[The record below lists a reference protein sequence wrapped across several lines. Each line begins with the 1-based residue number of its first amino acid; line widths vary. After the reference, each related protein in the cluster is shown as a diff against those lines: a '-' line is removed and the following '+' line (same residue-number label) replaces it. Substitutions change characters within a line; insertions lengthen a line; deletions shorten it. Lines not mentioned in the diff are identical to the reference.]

1 MLNTLKVFLSRW
13 HFFFWE
19 FSVQIHNLLIDWVVS
34 WFLKSILILMIH
46 QMYSWQTLS
55 PASWASYSLTY
66 FSFAIQEVL
75 NFMRTHLS
83 IGSLISGR
91 VGFYSESS
99 LFHLYLVGYC
109 LCFLLPV
116 QHLITFSDS
125 TVVDFCSWYRHG
137 SNFILLPVDIQL
149 SQDIFPV
156 VSQAHTF

>member
-1 MLNTLKVFLSRW
+1 
-13 HFFFWE
+13 
-19 FSVQIHNLLIDWVVS
+19 
-34 WFLKSILILMIH
+34 MIH

-83 IGSLISGR
+83 IGSLIFGR

-109 LCFLLPV
+109 LCFLLAV

-125 TVVDFCSWYRHG
+125 IVVDFCSWYRYG

-149 SQDIFPV
+149 SQDIFAV
-156 VSQAHTF
+156 VSQAHIFNTFVKCGCIYVHLCLGLLFDFIDLNACFCGSS